1 MGPTADPDA
10 DAVPILA
17 TNCTFPMTD
26 DRQKVLQRL
35 IEAIWD
41 SDVGTVSQLL
51 RSRDLANCHWS
62 GVTPLQWV
70 CRTSAN
76 AAILK
81 LLLDAGADPNVL
93 DQDELQNALHY
104 AVDCPIQ
111 LVDLLIGAGAT
122 VNQQDRDGITPVMM
136 AAKAGRFDIVTI
148 LINHGADLRSYDKH
162 LRGPLHWAAIG
173 GDRPELVS
181 CLIEAGA
188 DPLVRTAYGMTYK
201 DILELQKRTKSAPGL
216 Q

>member
-1 MGPTADPDA
+1 
-10 DAVPILA
+10 
-17 TNCTFPMTD
+17 
-26 DRQKVLQRL
+26 
-35 IEAIWD
+35 
-41 SDVGTVSQLL
+41 
-51 RSRDLANCHWS
+51 
-62 GVTPLQWV
+62 VTPLQWV

-93 DQDELQNALHY
+93 DQYELQNALHY
-104 AVDCPIQ
+104 AIDCPVQ
-111 LVDLLIGAGAT
+111 LVDLLIGAGTT

-136 AAKAGRFDIVTI
+136 AAKAGRSDIVTV

-181 CLIEAGA
+181 YLIEAGA

-201 DILELQKRTKSAPGL
+201 DILESQRRKSAP
-216 Q
+216 